1 MAFLLLRCRC
11 LLCKWKDKVILD
23 CSLVAKPCLTLWD
36 PVDCS
41 LLGSFV
47 HWISQARTRAG
58 CHFLFLGIFL
68 TQESNPHLLLG
79 RHILYLWVT
88 WEAPPIGLGALN
100 LMTSVSLQGERTH
113 MIHIHEEGHGTME
126 AEIGLNAPIR
136 QKKSRISRHHQ
147 KLERGQKD
155 STLELSEGAWSCQQ
169 FEFKL
174 LDYRSARE
182 SIFTVLRH
190 PVYGNWL

>member
-1 MAFLLLRCRC
+1 
-11 LLCKWKDKVILD
+11 
-23 CSLVAKPCLTLWD
+23 
-36 PVDCS
+36 
-41 LLGSFV
+41 
-47 HWISQARTRAG
+47 
-58 CHFLFLGIFL
+58 
-68 TQESNPHLLLG
+68 
-79 RHILYLWVT
+79 
-88 WEAPPIGLGALN
+88 
-100 LMTSVSLQGERTH
+100 
-113 MIHIHEEGHGTME
+113 MIHIQEEGHGTME

-190 PVYGNWL
+190 PVCGNWLWQPRGIHITGNSVLQPNLRTVLVSLPPIIIGHLDFNFFIQVINPLYNASHSCPQKSRILTWHVFFQHGMLPF

>member
-1 MAFLLLRCRC
+1 
-11 LLCKWKDKVILD
+11 
-23 CSLVAKPCLTLWD
+23 
-36 PVDCS
+36 
-41 LLGSFV
+41 
-47 HWISQARTRAG
+47 
-58 CHFLFLGIFL
+58 
-68 TQESNPHLLLG
+68 
-79 RHILYLWVT
+79 
-88 WEAPPIGLGALN
+88 
-100 LMTSVSLQGERTH
+100 
-113 MIHIHEEGHGTME
+113 MIHIQEEGHGTME

-190 PVYGNWL
+190 PVKNFITQPVLGKYPWSGKEVILNQGLVQINVSELSQNCYYSQPQRWHKLLSPKQNVANDPG